1 METMTCR
8 PVHATQGPSSF
19 EVRATYLPM
28 GGVGME
34 RSGPWTRT
42 AQDFAKQLG
51 SPGDDGGRYLGK
63 GG

>member
-1 METMTCR
+1 METTTCR

-19 EVRATYLPM
+19 GARATYFPM

-34 RSGPWTRT
+34 RSGPWTWT
-42 AQDFAKQLG
+42 AQGSAKQLG
-51 SPGDDGGRYLGK
+51 SPGDGGGRYLGK